1 MLDRETRI
9 AILRLQRE
17 GHGARTI
24 ARAVGASR
32 NAVRGVLRSG
42 TSEVPGL
49 DRATTLDAHLERV
62 RGLYDLCDGNLVR
75 VHEELLEK
83 KVEVAYATL
92 TRFCRDHG
100 IGVTEP
106 IPFGRYEF
114 EPGEEMQHDTSP
126 HTVRI
131 GGRPTL
137 VQCASLVLCFSRRQ
151 YAQVYPRW
159 TRFECRAFF
168 TEAIVHFGGA
178 AGRCVI
184 DNTSV
189 TRVRGTGKDAV
200 IAPEMEALGKRFSFV
215 FMAHRLGDKNRSARV
230 EGPFHY
236 IEKNFYAGREFTDVD
251 DLNRQ
256 LRDWCERVAKKP
268 KRSLGCAPIELFQV
282 ERPRLRPLPVHVPE
296 VYEIHARRV
305 DTEGYVNL
313 HSNRYSVPAPTVGR
327 RVQVRETMR
336 SVRIYDGHQ
345 LLAEHDRRP
354 PGARRRVLLDAHRTK
369 RPRRERNRGASPEE
383 QTLRA
388 ASPALGRLADE
399 LRRHHGGR
407 AIRAMK
413 QLHAMWLDYPITPL
427 VSAIEDALRYGLVDL
442 GRIDSMVLERV
453 RGDFFRLPA
462 TDDTEVDEDPVESSA
477 PTPESRRDDATETTP
492 EAPEQDDPIAQEDDQ
507 AEEDDGD
514 HRDDD

>member
-32 NAVRGVLRSG
+32 NAVRKVLRSG
-42 TSEVPGL
+42 EADVPEL
-49 DRATTLDAHLERV
+49 ERATTLDAHLETV
-62 RGLYDLCDGNLVR
+62 RGLYDVCDGNLVR
-75 VHEELLEK
+75 VHEELCSKE
-83 KVEVAYATL
+83 VEVGYATL

-100 IGVTEP
+100 IGVTERV
-106 IPFGRYEF
+106 PFGRYEF

-131 GGRPTL
+131 AARL
-137 VQCASLVLCFSRRQ
+137 MAVQCASLVLCFSRRQ

-159 TRFECRAFF
+159 TRFECRSFF
-168 TEAIVHFGGA
+168 TEALVHFEGA

-189 TRVRGTGKDAV
+189 TRLRGTGKDAV
-200 IAPEMEALGKRFSFV
+200 IAPEMEALGKRFGFF

-230 EGPFHY
+230 ERPFDH
-236 IEKNFYAGREFTDVD
+236 IEKNFYAGREFADID

-256 LRDWCERVAKKP
+256 LRDWCERVASKP
-268 KRSLGCAPIELFQV
+268 KRSLGCAPIELFQI

-296 VYEIHARRV
+296 VYETHARRV

-313 HSNRYSVPAPTVGR
+313 HTNRYSVPARTVGR

-336 SVRIYDGHQ
+336 VIRIYDGHE
-345 LLAEHDRRP
+345 LVAEHDRRP
-354 PGARRRVLLDAHRTK
+354 PGAKRRILLDVHRSK
-369 RPRRERNRGASPEE
+369 RPRRERDRGTSPEE

-388 ASPALGRLADE
+388 ASPVLGRLADE
-399 LRRHHGGR
+399 LRRRHGGR
-407 AIRAMK
+407 AIRAIK
-413 QLHAMWLDYPITPL
+413 QLHAMWLDYPIVPL
-427 VSAIEDALRYGLVDL
+427 VSAIEDALRYGLIDL

-453 RGDFFRLPA
+453 RGDFFRLPSS
-462 TDDTEVDEDPVESSA
+462 DDVEVGDDDPASPTS
-477 PTPESRRDDATETTP
+477 TPESERDDATKTTT
-492 EAPEQDDPIAQEDDQ
+492 EAAERDAQTDQ
-507 AEEDDGD
+507 PHRDDGD
-514 HRDDD
+514 RRDDD